1 MKKQY
6 NLYSYLER
14 FSHESS
20 LILKLGL
27 KVIIVHLL
35 KIMMQF
41 VDTIMAG
48 NVSSLDLAG
57 LASATA
63 LYHPV
68 FFPNVRNIDYAGSDY
83 STTI

>member
-1 MKKQY
+1 M
-6 NLYSYLER
+6 
-14 FSHESS
+14 
-20 LILKLGL
+20 
-27 KVIIVHLL
+27 L

-48 NVSSLDLAG
+48 HVSSHDLAG

-83 STTI
+83 STTIWVWKAVGDSQKCDIGTVAQSSFCIS